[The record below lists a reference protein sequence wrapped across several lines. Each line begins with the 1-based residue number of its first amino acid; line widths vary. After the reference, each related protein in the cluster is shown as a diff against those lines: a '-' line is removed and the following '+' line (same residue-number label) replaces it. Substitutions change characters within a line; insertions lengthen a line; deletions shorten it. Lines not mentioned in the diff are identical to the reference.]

1 MLNPINRRY
10 LKATAVDSAVVGM
23 TEYQWRVI
31 RRVREKFDEPE
42 HVLSLATARNS
53 IRDLVEQAVS
63 KRTKKRRVR
72 ALGSWETSNRIRWAR
87 TNWSTIRSPRQ
98 ILRLN
103 DVTHDSLFH
112 EGSRHTLGNPLQT
125 AVPSAAVAAPDE
137 LDVDSWDVA
146 V

>member
-1 MLNPINRRY
+1 M
-10 LKATAVDSAVVGM
+10 
-23 TEYQWRVI
+23 
-31 RRVREKFDEPE
+31 
-42 HVLSLATARNS
+42 SLATARNS

-72 ALGSWETSNRIRWAR
+72 AARFLGDFQSNSLGEDELVNDQVAETNSA
-87 TNWSTIRSPRQ
+87 
-98 ILRLN
+98 LN